1 MHSVL
6 DSILTSLE
14 TVTSSLVPTQEIAES
29 VETFSELDVAL
40 NENTTASEV
49 AMKQVLLP
57 LFDDL
62 CYLQEQSVLGCLM
75 LGMANQMA
83 CRLVFMSK
91 KMCLRLRNCLMSVK
105 NNTRGKPIAK
115 LPVITACKVKCIF
128 GNYTLFRV
136 FNV

>member
-1 MHSVL
+1 MKFYFLPSVL

-14 TVTSSLVPTQEIAES
+14 EIITRSLVPTQEIVES
-29 VETFSELDVAL
+29 VETFSELDMAFSK
-40 NENTTASEV
+40 NTSPSEV

-83 CRLVFMSK
+83 RGLVFMSK
-91 KMCLRLRNCLMSVK
+91 NCV
-105 NNTRGKPIAK
+105 
-115 LPVITACKVKCIF
+115 CIE
-128 GNYTLFRV
+128 RAV
-136 FNV
+136 

>member
-1 MHSVL
+1 MKFCFLHSVL

-14 TVTSSLVPTQEIAES
+14 ETVTSSLEPTQEIIES
-29 VETFSELDVAL
+29 VETFSELDMAFSV
-40 NENTTASEV
+40 NTSPSEV

-75 LGMANQMA
+75 LEMANQMA

-91 KMCLRLRNCLMSVK
+91 KLCLHIRNCLMSVK
-105 NNTRGKPIAK
+105 NNTRGKLITE
-115 LPVITACKVKCIF
+115 LPVM
-128 GNYTLFRV
+128 TLK
-136 FNV
+136 

>member
-1 MHSVL
+1 MKFYFLPSVL

-14 TVTSSLVPTQEIAES
+14 EIITRSLVPTQEIVES
-29 VETFSELDVAL
+29 VETFSELDMAFSK
-40 NENTTASEV
+40 NTSASEV

-91 KMCLRLRNCLMSVK
+91 NCV
-105 NNTRGKPIAK
+105 
-115 LPVITACKVKCIF
+115 CIE
-128 GNYTLFRV
+128 RAV
-136 FNV
+136 

>member
-1 MHSVL
+1 MKFYFLPSVL

-14 TVTSSLVPTQEIAES
+14 EIITRSLVPTQEIVES
-29 VETFSELDVAL
+29 VETFSELDMAFSK
-40 NENTTASEV
+40 NTSPSEV

-62 CYLQEQSVLGCLM
+62 CCLQEQSVLGCLM

-91 KMCLRLRNCLMSVK
+91 NCVCIERAVYCL
-105 NNTRGKPIAK
+105 
-115 LPVITACKVKCIF
+115 
-128 GNYTLFRV
+128 
-136 FNV
+136 